1 MTMRRGSLRPSL
13 LKALLIASCPVLL
26 GVHLAESL
34 FAQAP
39 TAAPKAD
46 SAYFKSDWTTA
57 LAGYAALAVRDTAN
71 PVVWFRIGV
80 SQQSLGHFPEA
91 LVAFVMARRFGFQP
105 LSVEMRL
112 ARTHAKLGNRDKA
125 IAYADSVATIGGMPP
140 TTFTDEADFTSLRAD
155 PRFVAL
161 VRRVTDA
168 RYPCHAS
175 PEAHQF
181 DFWIGQWDVAPWGQP
196 LAPAGAAG
204 FNDVHPILE
213 QCIVF
218 ENWHGAQGGD
228 GKSFNYY
235 DRNLSKWRQIW
246 MADGGGALDYT
257 GEFRDGAMRFDAWT
271 LGPGGRRVLQKL
283 TFTAFG
289 KDTVRQTF
297 EASQDSGKTWA
308 VTFDGR
314 YVRRRA
320 P

>member
-1 MTMRRGSLRPSL
+1 MTVRRLSFLSL
-13 LKALLIASCPVLL
+13 LFT
-26 GVHLAESL
+26 SL
-34 FAQAP
+34 VGATLSGQAP

-46 SAYFKSDWTTA
+46 SAYFKSDWPAA
-57 LAGYAALAVRDTAN
+57 LAGYTALAARDSVN
-71 PVVWFRIGV
+71 PVVWFRIGA
-80 SQQSLGHFPEA
+80 SQQALGRYREA
-91 LVAFVMARRFGFQP
+91 LDGYLKAKRFGFQR

-112 ARTHAKLGNRDKA
+112 ARTYARLGNRDLA
-125 IAYADSVATIGGMPP
+125 FAHADTAVSIGGLLP
-140 TTFTDEADFTSLRAD
+140 TNFSDEADFTDLRGDA
-155 PRFVAL
+155 RFSAL
-161 VRRVTDA
+161 LGRVTDA
-168 RYPCHAS
+168 RYPCHKS
-175 PEAHQF
+175 PQAHEL
-181 DFWIGQWDVAPWGQP
+181 DFWIGQWDVAPWAQP
-196 LAPAGAAG
+196 LAPRGAAG

-218 ENWHGAQGGD
+218 ENWHGTSGGD

-235 DRNLSKWRQIW
+235 DTNLHKWRQIW

-271 LGPGGRRVLQKL
+271 LGTDGRRVLQKL
-283 TFTAFG
+283 SFTPYG
-289 KDTVRQTF
+289 PDTVRQTF